1 MILAIAN
8 QKGGVGKTTTVANI
22 GWLLASEHRLRT
34 ALLDLNAQRASLRQI
49 LEHDPPGA
57 TLCDWLAEGA
67 DAGDALAPV
76 NQDLWLMEGSRDLA
90 SKGRQLLG
98 PDLEVL
104 SRRIRA
110 TLSDFDAIVL
120 DTPPELGELVL
131 SALHAATDVLV
142 VTEALSQSLAGLVDL
157 VRIVDAVRERGGG
170 EEPRLAGILPTM
182 VDIGRFAKPRSRHQR
197 EVIAELQRVYGDA
210 VLSFVRRSIA
220 VADADVMRLPI
231 VVTEPNHPISQAYRD
246 VTAAILARAGG

>member
-1 MILAIAN
+1 MGSPEVPVIIAIAN

-49 LEHDPPGA
+49 LEHTPPAA
-57 TLCDWLAEGA
+57 TLCDWLAEDA
-67 DAGDALAPV
+67 DAGDALAAV

-90 SKGRQLLG
+90 SRGRQLLG

-120 DTPPELGELVL
+120 DTPP
-131 SALHAATDVLV
+131 
-142 VTEALSQSLAGLVDL
+142 
-157 VRIVDAVRERGGG
+157 
-170 EEPRLAGILPTM
+170 
-182 VDIGRFAKPRSRHQR
+182 
-197 EVIAELQRVYGDA
+197 
-210 VLSFVRRSIA
+210 
-220 VADADVMRLPI
+220 
-231 VVTEPNHPISQAYRD
+231 
-246 VTAAILARAGG
+246 RAG